1 MAISSVTHHVC
12 CGSNPHD
19 RSNDVATHNQQRDCI
34 STTEAAQVSRDIAGE
49 LTDLFREEKRKAYD
63 AGALGLI
70 DSVIQLSEMSGG
82 RLNTRQLR
90 DYKEYITR
98 TLERKNSEEQIQQQ
112 EADEAIRSESRGT
125 YAKVVELPG
134 VGAVVRPDISTEAG
148 EPQEGPG
155 SEAVPQAESS

>member
-98 TLERKNSEEQIQQQ
+98 TLERKNSEEQVQQQ
-112 EADEAIRSESRGT
+112 EADEAIRSESWRVDT
-125 YAKVVELPG
+125 EVVELPWLG
-134 VGAVVRPDISTEAG
+134 TPVGQDVPTEAR

-155 SEAVPQAESS
+155 SEAIPQAESS